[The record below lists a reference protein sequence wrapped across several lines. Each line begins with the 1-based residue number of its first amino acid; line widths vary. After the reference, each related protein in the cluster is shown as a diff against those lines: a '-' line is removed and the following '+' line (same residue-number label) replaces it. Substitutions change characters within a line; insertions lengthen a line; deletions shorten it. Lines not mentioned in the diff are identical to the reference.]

1 MFNIYVSP
9 LRGLLLGV
17 AYSNEDIEGIEVE
30 EDNLRHVLQIA
41 FFLIMINVVWYTEYE
56 ED

>member
-9 LRGLLLGV
+9 LRGLLLGA
-17 AYSNEDIEGIEVE
+17 AYSNEEIEGIEVE

>member
-1 MFNIYVSP
+1 MYNIFLSP

-41 FFLIMINVVWYTEYE
+41 LFIIMINVVWYTEYE

>member
-1 MFNIYVSP
+1 MFNIYLSP
-9 LRGLLLGV
+9 LRGLLLGA
-17 AYSNEDIEGIEVE
+17 AYSNEEIEGIEVE